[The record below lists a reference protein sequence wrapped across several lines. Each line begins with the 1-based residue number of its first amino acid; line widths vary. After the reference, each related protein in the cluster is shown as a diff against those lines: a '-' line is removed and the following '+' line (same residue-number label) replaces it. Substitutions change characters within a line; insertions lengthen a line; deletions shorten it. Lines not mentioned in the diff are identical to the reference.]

1 VAVGGN
7 PCDVLSLLSSLE
19 LCCAGSSDCGGVG
32 GGGVRVYV
40 HEAHGPCVQAHLGL
54 VV

>member
-19 LCCAGSSDCGGVG
+19 LCCAGSPDCGGG
-32 GGGVRVYV
+32 SVYV
-40 HEAHGPCVQAHLGL
+40 CGPYGL
-54 VV
+54 CISPI